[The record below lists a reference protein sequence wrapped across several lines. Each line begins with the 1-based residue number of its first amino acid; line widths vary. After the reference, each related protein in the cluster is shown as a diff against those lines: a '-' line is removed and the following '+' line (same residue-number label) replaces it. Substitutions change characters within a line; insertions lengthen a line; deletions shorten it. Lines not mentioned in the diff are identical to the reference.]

1 MDVAAP
7 AVSGATTPSLPPMN
21 SSPVRP
27 EARENSG
34 EPMSHAD
41 LTFFNAHTDTT
52 SQAIAAFCVLDR
64 VPDMDRLRQRVA
76 EGLGRS
82 FRRFTQIAVR
92 DPEPRWKPAPRFDV
106 ARHISLLR
114 CPDIVDLPSLMA
126 VASREFS
133 RPLDLARPLWRMTVI
148 AGEPSTDGQPPV
160 TGLLFLLHHATA
172 DGLGALEA
180 LYAFCEEPLT
190 RAPRAAD
197 EGDADSDWGS
207 ARSRLARLAIAA
219 KCARRIAVE
228 TIRPPIASPLNGP
241 NSTRRQGSLLR
252 FPRAELR
259 RIGARLDG
267 SLHDVLMC
275 LLAGALA
282 RFHAKTGYPLGN
294 LRAIVPVSIRRSA
307 QREDMGNLITAVGIG
322 MPIGLPTPRARLHAI
337 RNELEQLKHDGSVAA
352 YRFLSWV
359 LSHLPPKL
367 HRLGFERMFRNTNFL
382 CTIIPGARH
391 TKTLAGARIDLISGF
406 AANNRNHGSSFTFV
420 TYCHEVSLVVLVDP
434 AVVTDL
440 PGLEACVRE
449 SYDELRRP
457 AGGA

>member
-1 MDVAAP
+1 MDVHAP
-7 AVSGATTPSLPPMN
+7 AVEETTTPPSDPMN
-21 SSPVRP
+21 PPVRA
-27 EARENSG
+27 EARGNAS
-34 EPMSHAD
+34 EPMNHAD
-41 LTFFNAHTDTT
+41 LTFFNAHTGTT
-52 SQAIAAFCVLDR
+52 SQAIAAFCLLDG
-64 VPDMDRLRQRVA
+64 VPDMDRLRARVA
-76 EGLGRS
+76 DTLGRS

-92 DPEPRWKPAPRFDV
+92 DPRPRWAPAPHVDV
-106 ARHISLLR
+106 AGHIDLLR
-114 CPDIVDLPSLMA
+114 SPDVVDLPSLMA

-133 RPLDLARPLWRMTVI
+133 RPLDFSRPLWRMTVI
-148 AGEPSTDGQPPV
+148 TGEPRGDGGPPV

-190 RAPRAAD
+190 RSSRETD
-197 EGDADSDWGS
+197 DGDAVSDDWGS
-207 ARSRLARLAIAA
+207 ARGPLARLAVG
-219 KCARRIAVE
+219 ARCVRRLAFE

-241 NSTRRQGSLLR
+241 NSTGRQASLFR

-282 RFHAKTGYPLGN
+282 RYHARTGHPLGDM
-294 LRAIVPVSIRRSA
+294 RAIVPVSIRRSA

-337 RNELEQLKHDGSVAA
+337 RQELEQLKHDGSVAA
-352 YRFLSWV
+352 YRLLSWA
-359 LSHLPPKL
+359 LSHLPSTL
-367 HRLGFERMFRNTNFL
+367 HRIGFERMFRNTNFL

-391 TKTLAGARIDLISGF
+391 AKTLAGARIDLIAGF

-420 TYCHEVSLVVLVDP
+420 TYRHEVSLVVLVDP
-434 AVVTDL
+434 AVVRDL
-440 PGLEACVRE
+440 PGLEASVRE
-449 SYDELRRP
+449 SYDELRSGT
-457 AGGA
+457 GG